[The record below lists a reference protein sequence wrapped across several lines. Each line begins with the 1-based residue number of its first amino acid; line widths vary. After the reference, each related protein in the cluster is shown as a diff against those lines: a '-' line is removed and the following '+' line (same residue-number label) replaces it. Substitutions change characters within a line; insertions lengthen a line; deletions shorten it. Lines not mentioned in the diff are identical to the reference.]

1 MKYVYNF
8 QDGNKD
14 MYNTLGGKG
23 ANLAQMRKL
32 NLPIPSGFIIS
43 TDACKEYW
51 HNNQQLNT
59 EMLTQIMNEI
69 KVIEA
74 ETGKSFSTT
83 GKTLLVSVRSGAP
96 ISMPGMMDTIL
107 NLGLNDQTVLQF
119 ANETQNPQLAY
130 DCYRRLIQM
139 YANVVMDVSME
150 KFEQALQS
158 LIKVEGVTSE
168 SGLSVSALI
177 KLVETY
183 KVIFKSETNCEF
195 PQDIQE
201 QLQMAISA
209 VFSSW
214 NNERAIKYREINNIS
229 ADLGTAV
236 VIQEM
241 VFGNYNNNSATG
253 VLFSRNP
260 NNGEVGIY
268 GEYLINAQGED
279 VVSGV
284 RTPKFI
290 SEMIKE
296 MPAMYD
302 ELEAVAKFLET
313 YYRDM
318 QDIEFTIENQKLFLL
333 QTRNAKRSNKAKIKF
348 LLEMVANKQMTNEE
362 FVEAIDKKDVEAY
375 LFAKFS
381 PIELKKHQLFAH
393 GLAASEGA
401 SSGKICFDLAAVEQT
416 IANGEKAILMRHETS
431 PEDITSM
438 DLSEAIVTAL
448 GGMTSHAAVVARGM
462 GKCCVCGI
470 NELQIDYQKRI
481 ATMNNYQLQEGDEI
495 SVDGT
500 TGNIYVGIVPVT
512 KPELDA
518 NFYLMMDI
526 IEKVNPF
533 TVYVNADDAKTASE
547 GLGYGANGVGLV
559 RTEHMFFAAERL
571 LDMQAL
577 ILSDTAQEREPF
589 LTKMLKYQQA
599 DFIDLFEVAEGKPV
613 AIRLLD
619 PPLHE
624 FLPHTDEQI
633 KIVANKLQLDEKIV
647 KQKIEYLAEENPMLG
662 HRGCRLAIT
671 YPEICQMQIEAI
683 VGAVKEVVTKG
694 IEVHVK
700 IIVPL
705 VAIENEYTKLK
716 VQMQQTT
723 ANISSS
729 QVTIEYGV
737 MIETPRAVLIADK
750 LAENASFFSYGTN
763 DLTQLTYGFS
773 RDDVAKFIPDYFAD
787 NIITSDPFVTL
798 DDEVAKLINLATTNA
813 QKINPQLQSGICGEH
828 GGDYNSV
835 IKAIKLG
842 LDYVSCSPRRIPIA
856 KLAAAKAILD

>member
-14 MYNTLGGKG
+14 MRNILGGKG

-51 HNNQQLNT
+51 TNNQQLT
-59 EMLTQIMNEI
+59 EEMLTQIISEMQL
-69 KVIEA
+69 IEA
-74 ETGKSFSTT
+74 ETGKSFLTA

-107 NLGLNDQTVLQF
+107 NLGLNDHTVIQF
-119 ANETQNPQLAY
+119 ANETQNHQLAY

-139 YANVVMDVSME
+139 YANVVMGVSMD
-150 KFEQALQS
+150 KFEQALQG
-158 LIKVEGVTSE
+158 LIKREGVVSE
-168 SGLSVSALI
+168 SGLSDEALME
-177 KLVETY
+177 LVETF
-183 KVIFKSETNCEF
+183 KVIFKTETNCEF
-195 PQDIQE
+195 PQDIKE

-214 NNERAIKYREINNIS
+214 NNERAIKYRELNNIS
-229 ADLGTAV
+229 DDLGTAV

-241 VFGNYNNNSATG
+241 VFGNYNDNSATG

-260 NNGEVGIY
+260 NNGEAGIY

-290 SEMIKE
+290 SEMVKE
-296 MPAMYD
+296 MPKMYN
-302 ELEAVAKFLET
+302 ELEAVSKFLET

-348 LLEMVANKQMTNEE
+348 LLEMVANKQITNAE
-362 FVEAIDKKDVEAY
+362 FVQSIDKKDIDAY

-381 PIELKKHQLFAH
+381 PIELKKHQLFAQ

-401 SSGKICFDLAAVEQT
+401 SSGKICFDLEAVEKT
-416 IANGEKAILMRHETS
+416 IANGGKAILMRHETS

-470 NELQIDYQKRI
+470 NELQIDYQKRV
-481 ATMNNYQLQEGDEI
+481 ATINNYQLKEGDEI

-500 TGNIYVGIVPVT
+500 TGNIYIGIVPVT

-518 NFYLMMDI
+518 NFYMMMDI

-547 GLGYGANGVGLV
+547 GIGYGANGVGLV
-559 RTEHMFFAAERL
+559 RTEHMFFATERL

-577 ILSDTAQEREPF
+577 ILSNRAKEREHF
-589 LTKMLKYQQA
+589 LAKMLNYQQA
-599 DFIDLFEVAEGKPV
+599 DFIELFKVAEGKPV

-633 KIVANKLQLDEKIV
+633 KVVADNLQLDEISV
-647 KQKIEYLAEENPMLG
+647 KQKIENLAEENPMLG

-671 YPEICQMQIEAI
+671 YPEICQMQIEAMVKAI
-683 VGAVKEVVTKG
+683 KEVMVEGMK
-694 IEVHVK
+694 IHVK

-716 VQMQQTT
+716 EQMQKVT
-723 ANISSS
+723 ANINNSK
-729 QVTIEYGV
+729 VIIEYGV
-737 MIETPRAVLIADK
+737 MIETPRAVLISDK
-750 LAENASFFSYGTN
+750 LAKEAAFFSYGTN

-773 RDDVAKFIPDYFAD
+773 RDDVAKFIPNYFTD
-787 NIITSDPFVTL
+787 EIITSDPFVTL
-798 DDEVAKLINLATTNA
+798 DDEVAKLIELSSQNGK
-813 QKINPQLQSGICGEH
+813 KINTQLQSGICGEH
-828 GGDYNSV
+828 GGDYDSV
-835 IKAIKLG
+835 VKAIKLG
-842 LDYVSCSPRRIPIA
+842 MDYVSCSPRRIPIA
-856 KLAAAKAILD
+856 KLAAAKAILK